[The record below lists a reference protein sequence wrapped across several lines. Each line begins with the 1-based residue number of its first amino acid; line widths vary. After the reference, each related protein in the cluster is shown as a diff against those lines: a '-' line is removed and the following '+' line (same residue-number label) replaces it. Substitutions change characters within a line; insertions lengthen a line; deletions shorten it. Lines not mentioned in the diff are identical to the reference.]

1 MNDFTDICLLS
12 PEQLDRL
19 HAAARRRAEDLRRE
33 AIDDFW
39 RGSNA
44 LLSNTMTRAR
54 RSAQRLAAWLTRHA
68 QLRTAPCEQ

>member
-1 MNDFTDICLLS
+1 MKDFTDIRRLT

-54 RSAQRLAAWLTRHA
+54 RSAERLAARLTRHA
-68 QLRTAPCEQ
+68 HLRSASCES

>member
-1 MNDFTDICLLS
+1 MNDFTDIRHLA
-12 PEQLDRL
+12 PEQRDRL

-44 LLSNTMTRAR
+44 LLSNTMARAR
-54 RSAQRLAAWLTRHA
+54 RSAERLRARLTRHA
-68 QLRTAPCEQ
+68 HLRSASCES